1 MTTGISLFVLSHRIY
16 YLKDF
21 CNLKVSDQE
30 GRSLERYVV
39 EAVDFFPS
47 VFANKSCSLILN
59 MVTIMKPLMFL
70 ERRWGSGVL

>member
-16 YLKDF
+16 YLEEF

-39 EAVDFFPS
+39 EADRLLPIRLY
-47 VFANKSCSLILN
+47 K
-59 MVTIMKPLMFL
+59 
-70 ERRWGSGVL
+70 